1 MKTNDATP
9 QEPSSKVHKTL
20 TVVGI
25 VLCVILIPILI
36 VNLTLIVKSF
46 TNKDEV
52 PSIGG
57 ITPLIV
63 LSPSMEPDIMTGDL
77 IVSVDVDPKDIKE
90 DDVISFFDPMGSGTA
105 VVTHKVKEVIEQDG
119 KLFFRTYGINNN
131 DSIDPGLVPEDNI
144 VGRYTDFRIP
154 GAGNVA
160 MFMQTTEGLIV
171 CVFLPMILLVLYDVL
186 RRRKYEKN
194 KGDDMATL
202 MAELE
207 RLKAEKAAQM
217 VQNGEVPDD
226 EPAPDPKEEIIGPG
240 DEPEAASEPTPE
252 STVEANTQSP
262 EA

>member
-1 MKTNDATP
+1 MKANDAKP
-9 QEPSSKVHKTL
+9 QEPSTKVHKTL
-20 TVVGI
+20 TVIGI

-36 VNLTLIVKSF
+36 VNMTLIVKSF

-77 IVSVDVDPKDIKE
+77 IFSKDVDPKDIKE
-90 DDVISFFDPMGSGTA
+90 GDVISFFDPMGSGTA

-131 DSIDPGLVPEDNI
+131 DSIDPVLVPEGNI
-144 VGRYTDFRIP
+144 VGRYTEFRVP
-154 GAGNVA
+154 GAGNIA

-171 CVFLPMILLVLYDVL
+171 CVFVPMILLVLYDVL
-186 RRRKYEKN
+186 RRRKYEKS
-194 KGDDMATL
+194 KGDNMAEL

-207 RLKAEKAAQM
+207 RLKAEKAAAT
-217 VQNGEVPDD
+217 
-226 EPAPDPKEEIIGPG
+226 EPVTEAPKAEPEEIIIGPTTTSEETTQTVPPT
-240 DEPEAASEPTPE
+240 EPSNEAT
-252 STVEANTQSP
+252 NKSP